1 MESLRNVFF
10 NSASSLWNSL
20 GGKVRGV
27 NIGAGLKTA
36 TDNFM
41 TGDSSQSNV
50 GEDKEKQF
58 SCFRAEGDSSKRIKK
73 EL

>member
-10 NSASSLWNSL
+10 NSASSLRNSL

-27 NIGAGLKTA
+27 ITGAGLKRA

-58 SCFRAEGDSSKRIKK
+58 SCFRAEGDSSKWMEN